1 MAMQYETHL
10 IPVTLQIDDPNVVD
24 QRQDARLS
32 VSVQGG
38 LSLNDM
44 YYYVEMIDLS
54 KSGARLTLENVTNA
68 PEVGQSA
75 ILYLVWPFEIDSG
88 LLSVEATIVR
98 VEKNE
103 IAVHFNHV
111 PL

>member
-1 MAMQYETHL
+1 MQYETHQ
-10 IPVTLQIDDPNVVD
+10 IPATQQINDSVVYD
-24 QRQDARLS
+24 QRADARQP

-38 LSLNDM
+38 LSLNDI
-44 YYYVEMIDLS
+44 YYYVEMVGLS
-54 KSGARLTLENVTNA
+54 KSGARLVLENTANA

-88 LLSVEATIVR
+88 LLSVETTIVR